1 MANEKTQTSTLPRDK
16 TPDSY
21 DSPPDPREKE
31 SEYPN
36 YWVRKTRSGH
46 VFMFDDTKDNE
57 HVTLQHRSGT
67 KIQLM
72 PDGGFQ
78 IVSHK
83 GRYDVTF
90 GENRIKVTG
99 SQDTTVDGD
108 HSNKVKGNQ
117 NTTIYGDQ
125 VSAVRGHSVMTA
137 KSENKVI
144 AEHSDSVVGT
154 KTEKVNN
161 NATTQTMGS
170 STSLSK
176 FGMTIGSTQDSLAMG
191 AKNQVGMKSGQ
202 QTIVESGGKFS
213 LTGSQAGAMLFGAK
227 LSVKAGGTIAVDGAT
242 VKINCNDSDDPDTL
256 QATFKQNDPPTPQKE
271 TNYTPPTTQS
281 A

>member
-1 MANEKTQTSTLPRDK
+1 M
-16 TPDSY
+16 
-21 DSPPDPREKE
+21 
-31 SEYPN
+31 
-36 YWVRKTRSGH
+36 
-46 VFMFDDTKDNE
+46 
-57 HVTLQHRSGT
+57 
-67 KIQLM
+67 IQLL

-108 HSNKVKGNQ
+108 HSTKVKGNQ
-117 NTTIYGDQ
+117 NSTVHGDQ
-125 VSAVRGHSVMTA
+125 ISSIRGHSVTTSR
-137 KSENKVI
+137 SENKVI

-154 KTEKVNN
+154 KTEKINN

-202 QTIVESGGKFS
+202 QTIMESGGKFS
-213 LTGSQAGAMLFGAK
+213 VTGSQEGAMSFGAK
-227 LSVKAGGTIAVDGAT
+227 LSVKAGGTVAIDGAT
-242 VKINCNDSDDPDTL
+242 IKINCNDSDDPDNIKTV
-256 QATFKQNDPPTPQKE
+256 FKQEMPPQPLKE
-271 TNYTPPTTQS
+271 PKYDT

>member
-1 MANEKTQTSTLPRDK
+1 MAEKTQTSQLPRDK
-16 TPDSY
+16 TPNSW
-21 DSPPDPREKE
+21 DSPPDSREKG

-46 VFMFDDTKDNE
+46 VFMLDDTKENE
-57 HVTLQHRSGT
+57 HITLQHRSGT
-67 KIQLM
+67 MIQLM

-83 GRYDVTF
+83 GRYDVTY

-108 HSNKVKGNQ
+108 HSTKVKGNQ
-117 NTTIYGDQ
+117 NSTVYGDQ
-125 VSAVRGHSVMTA
+125 VSSIRGHSVMTA

-154 KTEKVNN
+154 KTEKINN

-176 FGMTIGSTQDSLAMG
+176 FGMTIGSTEDSLAMG

-202 QTIVESGGKFS
+202 QTIMESGGKFS
-213 LTGSQAGAMLFGAK
+213 LTGSQAGAMSFGAK
-227 LSVKAGGTIAVDGAT
+227 LSVKAGGTVAIDGAT
-242 VKINCNDSDDPDTL
+242 IKINCSDSDDPDNIKTV
-256 QATFKQNDPPTPQKE
+256 FKQEMPPAPLKE
-271 TNYTPPTTQS
+271 SPGTTT